1 MTLAISNGGP
11 LPDDADHPATLGE
24 ALLRAARCFPEAGLH
39 LAPDRFL
46 AYPDLLAAAGS
57 VLTGLR
63 AAGARPGDY
72 AVLRLGDDEYF
83 PVFWGC
89 VLAGVVP
96 VTAGPP
102 ASYEQPNPGL
112 DALRHAWEKLG
123 RPMVIGGRSDLP
135 GLRGL
140 PLSARLVE
148 AAGLLAAE
156 AGAPALSAGPDD
168 VAMVQLS
175 SGSTGVPK
183 LVQIT
188 HRGVS
193 EYAVGA
199 RVLLD
204 IGSGDVLVNWLPL
217 DHVAGLVLYHLGGVF
232 VGASSVQAATEP
244 VLADPLRWLDLLER
258 YQATHGW
265 APNFAYRLVTDALQR
280 APGRRW
286 DLSRLRRLV
295 SGGEQCTPDTFAA
308 FVAATAEF
316 GVTAQMMTPGW
327 GMSET
332 CTGITFC
339 SYGDPRCEQGQYL
352 SVGPPAPGAVLRVVG
367 EDGTILQ
374 EGQVGRLQVSS
385 ARVTP
390 GYLGDAEAD
399 EAAFPEPG
407 WLDTGDLAYLRGGW
421 LTVTGRR
428 KDLVVINGHNY
439 PCHEIEAAALEVAGI
454 AERLVA
460 ACGVPDERTGTEQLI
475 IFYAPAEGAD
485 HARVAGDVTAAVAT
499 RLRLPV
505 AQVVAVAAADF
516 PRTSAGKVQRS
527 RLRQRFVD
535 RSGQATTSVVR
546 AAVLRTLS
554 EFVDGPVD
562 PRRPFAEL
570 GLGSVQLVQVRAR
583 LERALGRPVG
593 STSLFDHPTA
603 EALAAHLAE
612 SGPGA
617 VADART
623 QAGAGAAAAAG
634 AADTPGPDRR
644 IAVVGMAGRFPGA
657 PDVDRYWA
665 NLCAGVSSVR
675 RFSAEELVAAGVA
688 AETARDPGFVGASG
702 VLDDITGF
710 DAGVFGISAREA
722 ELLDPQHR
730 LFLETCLHALE
741 HAGMAGSARPRTG
754 LYAGSGMNLYPHHT
768 YLRHQLAAAA
778 GSTDPATSVGAA
790 LGNQPDFLATRVA
803 YRLGLTGPAVN
814 VQAACSTSLVA
825 VHLAVQALLTGEAE
839 VALAGA
845 AAVHVP
851 QVTGYHYSPDAMLS
865 PDGTCRP
872 FDIAAAGTVG
882 GNGVAVLVLKPLA
895 AALADGDSIHAVLLA
910 TAINNDGAGKI
921 GFTAPS
927 VAGQTEVIGM
937 ALRRAG
943 IAASSV
949 GYIEAHGTGTAL
961 GDPIEFEALSR
972 AYPTGSRHL
981 GSVKANIGHLDS
993 CAGMAGL
1000 IKAIMVVRDG
1010 IIPPQLNFTQA
1021 NPAIDLAGRGFR
1033 IAVEPTAWPAAAT
1046 PRRAGISSLGVGGT
1060 NAHVIV
1066 EQPPPRTAPL
1076 PGGEAPGLL
1085 PLSAADPAALDDLI
1099 SVYPDSLAGVR
1110 HADAVHTAATG
1121 RRHHRCRAV
1130 ALGASTPELIE
1141 QLRRPGGLVRGHVPV
1156 AGPEPLAY
1164 GFPGQGGALTDAAA
1178 LAARFTDYARHWSL
1192 LPADLSARVRA
1203 GDRRTDALQPALV
1216 AAGLGMWELL
1226 RAWGVEPAYVVGH
1239 SVGELAALAAA
1250 GALTAADA
1258 VTLAGHRG
1266 RLMRQLMPPGAMAAV
1281 FASRA
1286 EVQALIAAAPGLEL
1300 AAANAPGHF
1309 VVAGPEAA
1317 VESAAARGLRLR
1329 RLPVDRAF
1337 HTAAVERMLAE
1348 LRDVLGRTRLRAIG
1362 TPFVSTLDGQLREPG
1377 WTPGVD
1383 YLCEQARRPVLF
1395 DQAVTALATAG
1406 CTTAVAIGPGAMPT
1420 AAGGPAAWIAAQPG
1434 GGDPV
1439 AGLWQALAELYCRG
1453 VEVDWTAVTRHSG
1466 GRRVPL
1472 PRYQFQRRTHWTGEP
1487 ATEPAAEPAGA
1498 ALADRVRTMT
1508 AASLGV
1514 AAEQVGPD
1522 DSFLGLGADSLLLVS
1537 LSRQMHDAFGVRI
1550 PVWELFGEL
1559 DTPARLAAAVAA
1571 RSGAAAASV
1580 PPGRDPAPNRAGA
1593 APHRVYDAGGLP
1605 DEPVPTAGRPP
1616 SAVAG
1621 TSAED
1626 PVLVEAQDPVL
1637 VEVVRQQL
1645 DVMRRQLDL
1654 LGAAGADLPV
1664 PVSAISTAR
1673 QAPSR
1678 DAPSAIPAEPIPAE
1692 PIPAATTG
1700 ADADALTGPAGP
1712 EPRPPAGEVDI
1723 SLYFFGDY
1731 AGDAGPAAYRMIL
1744 DAAQFADQHGLHA
1757 VWIPERHF
1765 HSFGGLFPNPSV
1777 LAAAIAARTERIRI
1791 NAGSVVLPLHHPI
1804 RVAEEWSVVDNLSGG
1819 RIGLG
1824 VASGWHADDFVFHP
1838 EHYGRHK
1845 QVMWDH
1851 LDTVLALWHGA
1862 AVPARSGSGDQVTV
1876 RLFPRPVQAEP
1887 PLFTAVV
1894 GNPDSYRLAA
1904 RRGVGIVTNLMTQ
1917 DLDRLAENIALYR
1930 ATRAEHGLDPAA
1942 GRVVL
1947 LLHTYL
1953 GDDLDTVRRQAFDPF
1968 CAYLRSSLSLLGQ
1981 VANSLGMNIDP
1992 GADDD
1997 DVRFVLSRAYRRYCD
2012 ERALI
2017 GTVDSS
2023 RPVLEAALAAGVD
2036 EVAAFVDF
2044 GLPAE
2049 LVAAGLPSLDR
2060 LRRAARRLA
2069 TAPRRGA
2076 PSADATVVERAPLS
2090 AGQRRLWL
2098 TEQLEPGQPAYN
2110 EAAAVRLDGPL
2121 DPAVLHTALTD
2132 VVARHAPLRTRYRLA
2147 GDLPVQE
2154 VLAQVPVNLPVVD
2167 CAAQET
2173 AAVRDTLARESSR
2186 VFDLAA
2192 GQVFAFTLLRFTPT
2206 RHVLVLSFHHIAMDG
2221 RSYAVLAADVS
2232 ACYRARTGRAAALA
2246 PLPTTYPRY
2255 AHEQTA
2261 DPAARDVALAYWRQR
2276 LAAAPAPATVP
2287 CDLRRPAHPS
2297 AAGHSVFHELPAE
2310 LTTAVHEAGR
2320 AHRVTAFTVLLS
2332 AFAVAVSRMSGQHD
2346 LVIGTGVTSRT
2357 DETADLIGFFVD
2369 TVPLRIDVDAG
2380 QTFATLLGRVQR
2392 DAADAYAHLLP
2403 FDQLVAELAVGRERG
2418 HHPFFDIV
2426 VEYETG
2432 GAFPFDLPG
2441 VTATVLDAGLDK
2453 SPADLVLYLSHGA
2466 TVRCHVEHRTDVL
2479 DEPTVR
2485 RLLALFEQILA
2496 AAVGAAGL
2504 PLRELPAARSVL
2516 SGPVTATVDEQL
2528 GELFLRQAEH
2538 SPDAVAVVDGG
2549 TRWTYDRLRSRA
2561 RALAEELD
2569 VEAGEIVAVA
2579 LPRSPE
2585 LIAAQLA
2592 VLLSDCAFLPLDPA
2606 EPPARLRGL
2615 VARSGARVVV
2625 TAAGVTRS
2633 DAAPR
2638 RIAGGAA
2645 WCVYTSGSTG
2655 QPKAVVVPHRA
2666 AVNTVRWHVRE
2677 LGLSPADRVA
2687 HGLALGF
2694 DANLAEIYPAL
2705 TAGATVHLV
2714 PDEVRAD
2721 PVVLA
2726 DWWAEH
2732 RITTAF
2738 LTTPVAELLFTR
2750 RQAVAVR
2757 TLVVGGSRL
2766 RRRPPAGFGARVLN
2780 AYGPTENAIVTS
2792 AGTVAAD
2799 ATGPIDIGRPIDNVT
2814 VHLCDRDGT
2823 PVVPGAVGELCV
2835 SGRNLALGYLDDPD
2849 HPSFHDG
2856 RYRTGD
2862 LARWRTD
2869 GTLDFVG
2876 RIDEQV
2882 KIAGHRVEPAEV
2894 SAVLASVPGVE
2905 EAVVV
2910 ARHDHSDPYLAAY
2923 VVGPDPRSAL
2933 ADLLPGY
2940 LIPRSWTFLDALPLN
2955 NTGKVDTAA
2964 LPAPQRTEA
2973 GPAPQTGAERR
2984 VHDVWCAELGLD
2996 RIPVDVSF
3004 YQAGGDSLTAMRVAN
3019 RLGTAVHTVLRAA
3032 GIRDLAARLEPQEV
3046 APATYQQE
3054 QMWRRHLRAPDPAT
3068 AHIALRIDIT
3078 GPLDVAALRR
3088 ALDLVV
3094 SRHAPLRTWLVERDG
3109 NLLQQVHAHRTLTMP
3124 VVDIAEGDVADWC
3137 VRQGRARFTEP
3148 PLLRAAAARVAE
3160 QEWVVLLTVHHVAA
3174 DGWSMLNLTEE
3185 LQHGYRSFAQGK
3197 QPALPALPTTYPQ
3210 YGRAQRTADVDSGL
3224 LAHWRERLAGAPSK
3238 LLLPTDR
3245 PRPARTTQGAEF
3257 AFTVPAQLSARLR
3270 ELANDLG
3277 TSLYTVLAAGYATL
3291 LSRRTGSD
3299 DIVLA
3304 TPHAHR
3310 DDTDV
3315 EPLVGLFASTIPVR
3329 LRPAPGRPFGELVRE
3344 ADAVLAQAL
3353 QHQPLYLPQLYLQL
3367 DPNWSTGQPSP
3378 ISDHLFAWHPPMPRL
3393 DLPGLQVRL
3402 AEQPLACARR
3412 DLALALTPDGE
3423 GLRGAVEYSV
3433 DLFDGATINAFCAE
3447 YTEILDRVS

>member
-11 LPDDADHPATLGE
+11 LPDDPDHPATLGE
-24 ALLRAARCFPEAGLH
+24 ALLRSARCFPEAGLYVE
-39 LAPDRFL
+39 PDCFL
-46 AYPDLLAAAGS
+46 AYPDLLAAAGR

-63 AAGARPGDY
+63 TAGARPGDY
-72 AVLRLGDDEYF
+72 AVLRLDDDEYF

-102 ASYEQPNPGL
+102 ASYEQPNPAL

-135 GLRGL
+135 GLGGL
-140 PLSARLVE
+140 LPSGCLVDAAR
-148 AAGLLAAE
+148 LLAAE
-156 AGAPALSAGPDD
+156 AGEPDLSAGPDD

-204 IGSGDVLVNWLPL
+204 IAPGDVLLNWLPL
-217 DHVAGLVLYHLGGVF
+217 DHVAGLMLYHLGGVF
-232 VGASSVQAATEP
+232 LGASSVQAATEL

-258 YQATHGW
+258 CQATHGW
-265 APNFAYRLVTDALQR
+265 APNFAYRMVTDAL
-280 APGRRW
+280 GRVPSRHW
-286 DLSRLRRLV
+286 DLSRVRRLV

-316 GVTAQMMTPGW
+316 GVTAQVMTPGW

-339 SYGDPRCEQGQYL
+339 SYGDPLCTQGQYL

-367 EDGTILQ
+367 DDGTILQ
-374 EGQVGRLQVSS
+374 EGEVGRLQVSS

-390 GYLGDAEAD
+390 GYLADPEAD

-421 LTVTGRR
+421 LTVTSRA
-428 KDLVVINGHNY
+428 KDLVIINGHNY

-460 ACGVPDERTGTEQLI
+460 ACGVPDERTGTEHLVV
-475 IFYAPAEGAD
+475 FYAPVEGAD
-485 HARVAGDVTAAVAT
+485 HARVAADVTTAVAA

-505 AQVVAVAAADF
+505 ARVVAVAAADF
-516 PRTSAGKVQRS
+516 PRTSAGKIQRS
-527 RLRQRFVD
+527 RLRQRFLD
-535 RSGQATTSVVR
+535 RAGQATAPAVR
-546 AAVLRTLS
+546 EAVLSALS
-554 EFVDGPVD
+554 GFVDGPVD

-570 GLGSVQLVQVRAR
+570 GLGSVQLVQVRAQ
-583 LERALGRPVG
+583 LEQALGRPVG
-593 STSLFDHPTA
+593 QTSLFDHPTA
-603 EALAAHLAE
+603 EALAEHLAD
-612 SGPGA
+612 
-617 VADART
+617 ADAD
-623 QAGAGAAAAAG
+623 AGAAAAPG
-634 AADTPGPDRR
+634 VADTPGPDRR

-665 NLCAGVSSVR
+665 NLCAGVATVR
-675 RFSAEELVAAGVA
+675 RFDAEELIAAGVA
-688 AETARDPGFVGASG
+688 EDTARDPRFVGASG
-702 VLDDITGF
+702 ALDDVTGF
-710 DAGVFGISAREA
+710 DADVFGISAREA

-741 HAGMAGSARPRTG
+741 HAGMAGSAPARTG

-768 YLRHQLAAAA
+768 YLRNQLAAAV
-778 GSTDPATSVGAA
+778 GSADPAASVGAA

-803 YRLGLTGPAVN
+803 YRLGMTGPAVN
-814 VQAACSTSLVA
+814 VQTACSTSLVA
-825 VHLAVQALLTGEAE
+825 VHLAVQALLTGEVE

-851 QVTGYHYSPDAMLS
+851 QVTGYHYSPDSILS
-865 PDGTCRP
+865 PEGTCRP
-872 FDIAAAGTVG
+872 FDSDAAGTVG
-882 GNGVAVLVLKPLA
+882 GNGVAVVVLKPLA
-895 AALADGDSIHAVLLA
+895 AALADGDTIHAMLLA

-927 VAGQTEVIGM
+927 IAGQAEVIGT

-943 IAASSV
+943 VAASSV
-949 GYIEAHGTGTAL
+949 GYIEAHGTGTVL

-1010 IIPPQLNFTQA
+1010 IIPPQLNFTRA

-1033 IAVEPTAWPAAAT
+1033 IATEPTAWPAGPT
-1046 PRRAGISSLGVGGT
+1046 PRRAGVSAVGVGGT

-1066 EQPPPRTAPL
+1066 EQPPPTAPL
-1076 PGGEAPGLL
+1076 RGGEAPGLL
-1085 PLSAADPAALDDLI
+1085 PLSAADPTALNELI
-1099 SVYPDSLAGVR
+1099 SAYPDSLAGVR

-1121 RRHHRCRAV
+1121 RRHHRHRAV
-1130 ALGASTPELIE
+1130 ALGATTSELAA
-1141 QLRRPGGLVRGHVPV
+1141 QLRRPGLLVRGHVPV
-1156 AGPEPLAY
+1156 AGPGPLAF
-1164 GFPGQGGALTDAAA
+1164 GFPGQGGTLTNAAA
-1178 LAARFTDYARHWSL
+1178 LAARFTAFAGPWSL
-1192 LPADLSARVRA
+1192 LPADLTARVRA
-1203 GDRRTDALQPALV
+1203 GDRGTDVVQPALV
-1216 AAGLGMWELL
+1216 AAGLGMWQLL
-1226 RAWGVEPAYVVGH
+1226 RSWGVEPAYMVGH
-1239 SVGELAALAAA
+1239 SVGELTALAAA
-1250 GALTAADA
+1250 GALTAAGA
-1258 VTLAGHRG
+1258 VMLAGRRG
-1266 RLMRQLMPPGAMAAV
+1266 RLMRELMPPGAMAAL
-1281 FASRA
+1281 FASRE
-1286 EVQALIAAAPGLEL
+1286 EVQALMAATPGLEL
-1300 AAANAPGHF
+1300 AAVNGPGQF

-1317 VESAAARGLRLR
+1317 VESVAARGLRLR

-1337 HTAAVERMLAE
+1337 HTAAVEHMLAD
-1348 LRDVLGRTRLRAIG
+1348 LRDVLRRMHLRPIG

-1377 WTPGVD
+1377 WTPDVD

-1395 DQAVTALATAG
+1395 DQAVAALATAG
-1406 CTTAVAIGPGAMPT
+1406 CATAVATGPGAMPT
-1420 AAGGPAAWIAAQPG
+1420 AAGGPVAWVAAQS
-1434 GGDPV
+1434 GDGEPV

-1453 VEVDWTAVTRHSG
+1453 ADVDWPRVTRHSG

-1472 PRYQFQRRTHWTGEP
+1472 PRYPFQRRTHWTGEP
-1487 ATEPAAEPAGA
+1487 VAEPAGA
-1498 ALADRVRTMT
+1498 AVTDRVRAMT
-1508 AASLGV
+1508 AASLGMP
-1514 AAEQVGPD
+1514 AEQVGPD

-1537 LSRQMHDAFGVRI
+1537 LARQMQDAFGVRI
-1550 PVWELFGEL
+1550 PVRELFGQL

-1571 RSGAAAASV
+1571 RAATTAVSV
-1580 PPGRDPAPNRAGA
+1580 PPSRDLAPDLAGA
-1593 APHRVYDAGGLP
+1593 APDRVHVAGSP
-1605 DEPVPTAGRPP
+1605 PAEPTPAAGQPP
-1616 SAVAG
+1616 SAEG
-1621 TSAED
+1621 SAAD
-1626 PVLVEAQDPVL
+1626 QVLA
-1637 VEVVRQQL
+1637 EVVRQQL
-1645 DVMRRQLDL
+1645 DLMRRQLDL
-1654 LGAAGADLPV
+1654 LGAASADP
-1664 PVSAISTAR
+1664 
-1673 QAPSR
+1673 
-1678 DAPSAIPAEPIPAE
+1678 APSAVAAKPI
-1692 PIPAATTG
+1692 AAVTAG
-1700 ADADALTGPAGP
+1700 ADVLAGSAGP
-1712 EPRPPAGEVDI
+1712 EPYASAATNSVADVDI

-1731 AGDAGPAAYRMIL
+1731 TGSAGPAAYRMIL
-1744 DAAQFADQHGLHA
+1744 DAARFADQHGLHA

-1851 LDTVLALWHGA
+1851 LDTILALWRGE
-1862 AVPARSGSGDQVTV
+1862 AVPSRSGSGDQVAV

-1894 GNPDSYRLAA
+1894 GNPDSYRQAA

-1917 DLDRLAENIALYR
+1917 DLARLADNIALYR
-1930 ATRAEHGLDPAA
+1930 DTRAEHGLDPAG

-1953 GDDLDTVRRQAFDPF
+1953 GDDLDTVREQAFEPF

-1997 DVRFVLSRAYRRYCD
+1997 DVRFVLSRAYQRYCD

-2023 RPVLEAALAAGVD
+2023 RRVLEAALAAGVD

-2049 LVAAGLPSLDR
+2049 LVTAGLPSLDR
-2060 LRRAARRLA
+2060 LRRTARRPA
-2069 TAPRRGA
+2069 AASSRGEPQGEA
-2076 PSADATVVERAPLS
+2076 VVAERAPLS
-2090 AGQRRLWL
+2090 AGQHRLWL

-2110 EAAAVRLDGPL
+2110 EAAAIRLDGPL
-2121 DPAVLHTALTD
+2121 DPAVLQAALAD

-2147 GDLPVQE
+2147 GELPVQE
-2154 VLAQVPVNLPVVD
+2154 VLSQVPVDLPVVD
-2167 CAAQET
+2167 CAAQE
-2173 AAVRDTLARESSR
+2173 AVAVRDALARESGR
-2186 VFDLAA
+2186 VFDLAESP
-2192 GQVFAFTLLRFTPT
+2192 VFAFTLLRFGPT
-2206 RHVLVLSFHHIAMDG
+2206 RHVLVMSFHHIAMDG
-2221 RSYAVLAADVS
+2221 RSYAVLAGDMS
-2232 ACYRARTGRAAALA
+2232 ACYRARLGQAAAPA

-2255 AHEQTA
+2255 AREVAA
-2261 DPAARDVALAYWRQR
+2261 DPAAREAALDYWRQR
-2276 LAAAPAPATVP
+2276 LAAAPAPINVP
-2287 CDLRRPAHPS
+2287 GDRRRPPRPS

-2310 LTTAVHEAGR
+2310 LTTAVRQAGR
-2320 AHRVTAFTVLLS
+2320 THQVTAFTVLLS

-2346 LVIGTGVTSRT
+2346 LVIGTGVTNRS
-2357 DETADLIGFFVD
+2357 DQTADLIGFFVD
-2369 TVPLRIDVDAG
+2369 TVPMRVDVDAG
-2380 QTFATLLGRVQR
+2380 QTFAALLGQVQR
-2392 DAADAYAHLLP
+2392 DAADAYTHLLP
-2403 FDQLVAELAVGRERG
+2403 FDQLVAALAPGREPGR
-2418 HHPFFDIV
+2418 HPFFDIV

-2432 GAFPFDLPG
+2432 GALAFDLPG

-2453 SPADLVLYLSHGA
+2453 APADLVLYLTHGA
-2466 TVRCHVEHRTDVL
+2466 TVRCHVEYRIDVL

-2496 AAVGAAGL
+2496 AAVDTASL

-2516 SGPVTATVDEQL
+2516 AGPVTDPVDEQL
-2528 GELFLRQAEH
+2528 GDLFLRQAER
-2538 SPDAVAVVDGG
+2538 SPGAVAVVDGA

-2561 RALAEELD
+2561 RELAKELD
-2569 VEAGEIVAVA
+2569 VQAGEIVAVA

-2606 EPPARLRGL
+2606 EPSARLRDL
-2615 VARSGARVVV
+2615 VARSGARVTV
-2625 TAAGVTRS
+2625 TGAGVIRT

-2638 RIAGGAA
+2638 RIADGAA

-2705 TAGATVHLV
+2705 AAGATVHLV

-2721 PVVLA
+2721 PATLT

-2792 AGTVAAD
+2792 AGTVAVD
-2799 ATGPIDIGRPIDNVT
+2799 ATGPIDIGRPVDNVI
-2814 VHLCDRDGT
+2814 VHLCDRDGI
-2823 PVVPGAVGELCV
+2823 PVVPGAVGELWV

-2849 HPSFHDG
+2849 HASFRDG

-2869 GTLDFVG
+2869 GTLEYVG
-2876 RIDEQV
+2876 RIDDQV

-2894 SAVLASVPGVE
+2894 SAMLAGVPGVE
-2905 EAVVV
+2905 QAVVV

-2923 VVGPDPRSAL
+2923 VVGADPRPAV
-2933 ADLLPGY
+2933 AGLLPGY

-2955 NTGKVDTAA
+2955 GTGKVDVAA
-2964 LPAPQRTEA
+2964 LPAPPRTEA
-2973 GPAPQTGAERR
+2973 GPAPRTDAERR
-2984 VHDVWCAELGLD
+2984 VHDSWCAELGLD
-2996 RIPVDVSF
+2996 QVPTDVNF
-3004 YQAGGDSLTAMRVAN
+3004 YQAGGDSLAAMRVAN
-3019 RLGTAVHTVLRAA
+3019 RLGMAVHTVLRADSV
-3032 GIRDLAARLEPQEV
+3032 RDLAARLEPQEV
-3046 APATYQQE
+3046 APATHQQE
-3054 QMWRRHLRAPDPAT
+3054 QMWRRQLRAPDPA
-3068 AHIALRIDIT
+3068 AVHIALRLNVT
-3078 GPLDVAALRR
+3078 GPLDVPALRQ

-3109 NLLQQVHAHRTLTMP
+3109 SLLQQVHAHRTLAVP
-3124 VVDIAEGDVADWC
+3124 VVEVAEGDVAEWC
-3137 VRQGRARFTEP
+3137 VRQGRARFSEP
-3148 PLLRAAAARVAE
+3148 PLLRAAVARVAE
-3160 QEWVVLLTVHHVAA
+3160 QEWVVLLTVHHLAA
-3174 DGWSMLNLTEE
+3174 DGWSMLKLTEE
-3185 LQHGYRSFAQGK
+3185 LENGYRSFAQG
-3197 QPALPALPTTYPQ
+3197 QEPAPPALPSTYPQ
-3210 YGRAQRTADVDSGL
+3210 YARVQRAAGVDSAL
-3224 LAHWRERLAGAPSK
+3224 LGYWRERLAGAPPR

-3245 PRPARTTQGAEF
+3245 PRPAHTTQGAEF
-3257 AFTVPAQLSARLR
+3257 DFTVSAELTARLR
-3270 ELANDLG
+3270 ELAKSLG
-3277 TSLYTVLAAGYATL
+3277 TGLFAVLAAGYATL
-3291 LSRRTGSD
+3291 LSRRIGSD

-3304 TPHAHR
+3304 TPYAHR
-3310 DDTDV
+3310 DSTDV
-3315 EPLVGLFASTIPVR
+3315 EPLVGLFSSTIPIR
-3329 LRPAPGRPFGELVRE
+3329 LRPASGRPFDELVRE
-3344 ADAVLAQAL
+3344 ADTALAEAL
-3353 QHQPLYLPQLYLQL
+3353 RHQPLYLPQLYRQF
-3367 DPNWSTGQPSP
+3367 DPSWSSGLPSP
-3378 ISDHLFAWHPPMPRL
+3378 VGDMLFAWNPP
-3393 DLPGLQVRL
+3393 LPGLDLWGLEVRL
-3402 AEQPLACARR
+3402 ADQPLACARR
-3412 DLALALTPDGE
+3412 DLAVVLSPDGD
-3423 GLRGAVEYSV
+3423 GLRGAVEYAI
-3433 DLFDGATINAFCAE
+3433 DLFDVATIEAFCAE
-3447 YTEILDRVS
+3447 YTEIVDRMTR